1 MTKRTF
7 HYHASAHALSGQF
20 WRPFQRV
27 IEVQAP
33 TTLPSIGGVGKSRV
47 DNFRLDDLVSFKAG
61 YTHVLGSKK
70 EEFDD
75 QGKLKKTLYTT
86 QVTSTVEG
94 LNILDVVTA
103 DRVVA
108 RLTSSHDL
116 SDGEAHIHLVGS
128 KFENLR
134 IAGCEVEVKLR
145 HDLLQP
151 LDGSP
156 PLETFEA
163 VTKEFAKGGEFRK
176 MAEDTLKARLYPEPE
191 VPKDAELPKELELH
205 GVLLCSI
212 VKEVEFKYSG
222 ADENQQR
229 KRYPCPGVERHGRHM
244 FHVLDFGSVFL
255 AEVQFEYG
263 RKSLTMLRLELGS
276 PNGAAMTIVQADS
289 NGRPYPPTG

>member
-7 HYHASAHALSGQF
+7 HFHASAHALSGQF

-70 EEFDD
+70 EKFDD
-75 QGKLKKTLYTT
+75 QGRLRETLYTT

-108 RLTSSHDL
+108 RLTSTHDL
-116 SDGEAHIHLVGS
+116 TGGEAHIHLVGS

-134 IAGCEVEVKLR
+134 IAGCEVDVKLR
-145 HDLLQP
+145 HDLLVP
-151 LDGSP
+151 EEDSP
-156 PLETFEA
+156 ALETFEA
-163 VTKEFAKGGEFRK
+163 VRKEYAKGDEFRK
-176 MAEDTLKARLYPEPE
+176 MAEDTLKARMYPEE
-191 VPKDAELPKELELH
+191 AELPKELQLH

-222 ADENQQR
+222 SDENKQK

-244 FHVLDFGSVFL
+244 FHVLDFGNIFL

-276 PNGAAMTIVQADS
+276 PNGAAMTVVQADS
-289 NGRPYPPTG
+289 NGRPWPPTG

>member
-1 MTKRTF
+1 MIKRTF
-7 HYHASAHALSGQF
+7 HFHASAHALSGQF

-70 EEFDD
+70 EKFDD
-75 QGKLKKTLYTT
+75 QGRLTETLYTT

-108 RLTSSHDL
+108 RLTSTHNL
-116 SDGEAHIHLVGS
+116 SGGEAHIHLVGS

-134 IAGCEVEVKLR
+134 IAGCEVDVKLR
-145 HDLLQP
+145 HDLLVP
-151 LDGSP
+151 EEGSP
-156 PLETFEA
+156 ALETFEA
-163 VTKEFAKGGEFRK
+163 VQKEFANGGEFRK
-176 MAEDTLKARLYPEPE
+176 MAEDTLKARVYPEE
-191 VPKDAELPKELELH
+191 AELPKKLDLH

-222 ADENQQR
+222 SDENKQK
-229 KRYPCPGVERHGRHM
+229 KRYPCPGVERHGRHV

-276 PNGAAMTIVQADS
+276 PNGAAMTVVQADS